1 MRKPLGCQLVVGRHK
16 FGVGERIEAYRYRLG
31 WRNNVSTRSD
41 QINGEESEVRTKD
54 PSDSTGTFTPRFVL
68 LAARSSLV
76 PRVIRIVSVRNP
88 APRIAGNSQ
97 EAIPIARV
105 TIRILQPL
113 TRAALIAH
121 R

>member
-1 MRKPLGCQLVVGRHK
+1 LEEQR
-16 FGVGERIEAYRYRLG
+16 FNEI
-31 WRNNVSTRSD
+31 RSD
-41 QINGEESEVRTKD
+41 QRLIFGETRNLPLGEESEVRTKD